1 MGDSEAD
8 ERRYGPVDSMET
20 EQGSKAWH
28 ALRCGKITGSRIA
41 DVMAK
46 GRSGAPSASRAN
58 YMAELVVER
67 LTGIQPEGGFVSR
80 EMQWG
85 KDHEA
90 EAVLAYEF
98 YHNVETAK
106 VAFVDHPTIPMCGA
120 SPDRLVG
127 ADGLLEFKCPNTA
140 THLATL
146 LGGQID
152 GGYIKQ
158 MMWQMACTGRRWC
171 DFASYD
177 PRLPDHLRLHVRRVH
192 RDAAMIVE
200 IETAVRHFAAELDE
214 ALADLAR
221 RFPAPDAAAA

>member
-1 MGDSEAD
+1 
-8 ERRYGPVDSMET
+8 MEI
-20 EQGSKAWH
+20 EQGTPAWH
-28 ALRCGKITGSRIA
+28 ALRCGKVTGSRIA

-67 LTGIQPEGGFVSR
+67 LTGVQSEGGFVSR

-85 KDHEA
+85 KDNEDA
-90 EAVLAYEF
+90 AVRAYEF
-98 YHNVETAK
+98 IHDVTTERI
-106 VAFVDHPTIPMCGA
+106 AFVDHPTIPMCGA

-146 LGGQID
+146 MGGSID
-152 GGYIKQ
+152 GGYVKQ
-158 MMWQMACTGRRWC
+158 MQWQMACTGRRWC

-177 PRLPDHLRLHVRRVH
+177 PRLPYHMQLHVQRVA
-192 RDAAMIVE
+192 RDPAMIVE
-200 IETAVRHFAAELDE
+200 IETAVRHFAADLE
-214 ALADLAR
+214 AMLAELAR
-221 RFPAPDAAAA
+221 RFPSPEAVAA